1 MKGDGRI
8 PIVVGVTGHR
18 ALRPEDRETL
28 LAAAERE
35 LRRLRERAKHSPLLL
50 LTSLAEGADLL
61 CADAARNL
69 GIPIAVALPM
79 AAEAYAAA
87 FPEEERRRFEAHC
100 RAARSVFVVPPAEE
114 APPAPDRDWLY
125 RQAGIYISVHSHL
138 LLALWD
144 GSPAKEQGCGT
155 AEAVS
160 FALGGAYRPRR
171 GMPLRGAENTAV
183 LHIWA
188 PRAAGSGQAG
198 EARLLGNGAA
208 LEEILRRTDE
218 LNRLAPAA
226 EEGEALLPAREEE
239 DPLLDRLEGAYRAA
253 DALSLRSAKNYRQV
267 LALLAAASTAVTAG
281 FLLYD
286 EAELSWM
293 LLVCGAMLLFAW
305 LCRRWGRR
313 SDCHRGYIEY
323 RVLAESL
330 RTQAFLRYAGSP
342 QEAAEL
348 LPRTQREE
356 CPWVLAA
363 LCALAVGPPPR
374 KRRDIRACWAEGQR
388 DYHAQAEKR
397 TGFALQRSDGVVRL
411 ALGLSIALYVL
422 ALVFELLF
430 GGLFRPPAAAPQ
442 LIGLW
447 RTLLKLALGLL
458 SAATL
463 FIANYYGKQSLSRA
477 ASDHGKMKRF
487 YAEVAGQ
494 LERFGQT
501 EELLRTLAAEEL
513 VENGN
518 WCSYQ
523 RDNSPEFSL

>member
-1 MKGDGRI
+1 MTDAGRI

-28 LAAAERE
+28 LGAVERE
-35 LRRLRERAKHSPLLL
+35 LTKLREKVPHSPLLL

-61 CADAARNL
+61 CADAARAL
-69 GIPIAVALPM
+69 GIPVAVALPM
-79 AAEAYAAA
+79 AAEDYAAP
-87 FPEEERRRFEAHC
+87 FPEEEKRRFEDHC
-100 RAARSVFVVPPAEE
+100 REAESVFVVPSSEE
-114 APPAPDRDWLY
+114 APETPDRDWYY
-125 RQAGIYISVHSHL
+125 RQAGIYVSTHCHL

-144 GSPAKEQGCGT
+144 GGSAREQGCGT

-188 PRAAGSGQAG
+188 PRAAGGGQAG
-198 EARLLGNGAA
+198 EARLLGNGEA
-208 LEEILRRTDE
+208 LGEVLRKTDE
-218 LNRLAPAA
+218 LNRQAPTAPG
-226 EEGEALLPAREEE
+226 GEILLPENDGS
-239 DPLLDRLEGAYRAA
+239 DPLLTRQAEVYRVS
-253 DALSLRSAKNYRQV
+253 DALSLRCAKKYRRV
-267 LALLAAASTAVTAG
+267 LGLLAAASTAVTAG

-286 EAELSWM
+286 EAELLWM
-293 LLVCGAMLLFAW
+293 LLVCGAMLIFAW
-305 LCRRWGRR
+305 LCRRWAVRA
-313 SDCHRGYIEY
+313 DCHRGYIEY

-348 LPRTQREE
+348 FPRTQREE

-363 LCALAVGPPPR
+363 LCALSAGPPPR
-374 KRRDIRACWAEGQR
+374 TEREIRACWAEGQR
-388 DYHAQAEKR
+388 DYHEQAEKR
-397 TGFALQRSDGVVRL
+397 TLRSLRRSDSVVRA
-411 ALGLSIALYVL
+411 ALSVSVALYVL
-422 ALVFELLF
+422 ALLFEIFF
-430 GGLFRPPAAAPQ
+430 GGLFRPPAASPA

-447 RTLLKLALGLL
+447 RTLLKVALGLL
-458 SAATL
+458 SASTL
-463 FIANYYGKQSLSRA
+463 FIANYYGKQSLSRTVA
-477 ASDHGKMKRF
+477 DHGKMKRF

-494 LERFGQT
+494 LERFGQS

-523 RDNSPEFSL
+523 RDNTPDFSL